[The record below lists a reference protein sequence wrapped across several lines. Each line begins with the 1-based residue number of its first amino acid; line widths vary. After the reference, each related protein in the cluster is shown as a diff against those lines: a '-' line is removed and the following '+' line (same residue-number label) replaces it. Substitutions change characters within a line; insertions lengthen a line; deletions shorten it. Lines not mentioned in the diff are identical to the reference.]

1 MSRLPGRLGEL
12 RAKDIM
18 TRPVIT
24 VAQNDTLEAALHTF
38 REQHITGAPVV
49 SDDGKLV
56 GILSLADFME
66 ISKTDEP
73 PQPGTLEHG
82 NQRSVWKIWD
92 NAPALDP
99 DFLTQSVATRMSE
112 HVKSVRDVST
122 LVDVARLMC
131 DRHWH
136 RVPVV
141 DAYGTLCGMITA
153 MDVLAAMVNVADEPG
168 E

>member
-24 VAQNDTLEAALHTF
+24 VSEDDTLEAALKTF
-38 REQHITGAPVV
+38 REAHITGAPVV
-49 SDDGKLV
+49 CRDGKLV
-56 GILSLADFME
+56 GILTLTDVMDITKS
-66 ISKTDEP
+66 DEP
-73 PQPGTLEHG
+73 PHLRTLEPG

-92 NAPALDP
+92 TAPALDAE
-99 DFLTQSVATRMSE
+99 FLSQPVSSRMSDQ
-112 HVKSVRDVST
+112 VKSVRDLSP
-122 LVDVARLMC
+122 LVDVARRMC
-131 DRHWH
+131 DGHWH

-141 DAYGTLCGMITA
+141 DVQARLCGMITA
-153 MDVLAAMVNVADEPG
+153 MDILAAMVNVADESR